1 MGEAA
6 TIGRLV
12 HAEELGENVQR
23 QFYSLRSMLRRLPLS
38 TTQAN
43 IASWVISM
51 SERRMVRST
60 SGHNDFDIF

>member
-6 TIGRLV
+6 TIGPPGARGG
-12 HAEELGENVQR
+12 LGENVQR
-23 QFYSLRSMLRRLPLS
+23 QFYSLRSMLRRLPLP